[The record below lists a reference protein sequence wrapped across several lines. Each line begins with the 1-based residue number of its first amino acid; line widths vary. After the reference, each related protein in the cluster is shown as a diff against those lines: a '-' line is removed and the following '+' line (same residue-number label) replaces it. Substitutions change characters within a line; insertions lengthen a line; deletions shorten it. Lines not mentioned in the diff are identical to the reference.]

1 MMILLLAVALLT
13 LAMILSPS
21 FTQSAILLA
30 TSENEEDDS
39 SDGDGN
45 GDSSDGDNGNSD
57 QPEEEA
63 SEPQPQPQAQPQPV
77 PQQQQQSQ
85 QPQQQQQQPQ
95 TQPLPEQPLGAQQQ
109 QPPLENFII
118 SGKIVSLLPIENNTW
133 IADGDW
139 KMVGENGLA
148 KSFSTQMVWT
158 SADGTQSHTHEFQNL
173 RLLDNNTIVAMAP
186 GITLNLDGVLDVGT
200 NGAIDWPGVPARVYF
215 GNGQTIVVAIDD
227 AVTNFHFGGQPIYGL
242 VTSFSPCGAPGPSM
256 EVLPRCE

>member
-1 MMILLLAVALLT
+1 MILLLAVALLT
-13 LAMILSPS
+13 LAMILSPFS
-21 FTQSAILLA
+21 TQTVILLA
-30 TSENEEDDS
+30 TSENDEDDS
-39 SDGDGN
+39 NDGDGN

-57 QPEEEA
+57 QPAEEAA
-63 SEPQPQPQAQPQPV
+63 SEPQPQPQLIP
-77 PQQQQQSQ
+77 QQQQSQ
-85 QPQQQQQQPQ
+85 LSQQQQQPSPSTPQ
-95 TQPLPEQPLGAQQQ
+95 QDGQQQ
-109 QPPLENFII
+109 EPPLENFII

-139 KMVGENGLA
+139 RMVAENGKA

-158 SADGTQSHTHEFQNL
+158 SADGTQSHTHEIQNL
-173 RLLDNNTIVAMAP
+173 RLLDNNTNVAMAP

-200 NGAIDWPGVPARVYF
+200 NGVIDWPGVPSRVYF

-227 AVTNFHFGGQPIYGL
+227 AVTNYHFGGQPIYGL

>member
-13 LAMILSPS
+13 LAMILSPFS
-21 FTQSAILLA
+21 TQTVILLA
-30 TSENEEDDS
+30 TSENGEDDS

-57 QPEEEA
+57 QPEEEEA
-63 SEPQPQPQAQPQPV
+63 SEPQPQPQPQLIP
-77 PQQQQQSQ
+77 QQQQSQ
-85 QPQQQQQQPQ
+85 LSQQQQQPSLSTPQ
-95 TQPLPEQPLGAQQQ
+95 QDGQQQ
-109 QPPLENFII
+109 EPPLENFII
-118 SGKIVSLLPIENNTW
+118 SGKIASLLPIENNTW

-139 KMVGENGLA
+139 RMVAENGKA

-173 RLLDNNTIVAMAP
+173 RLLDNNTNVAMAP

-200 NGAIDWPGVPARVYF
+200 NGVIDWPGVPSRVYF

-227 AVTNFHFGGQPIYGL
+227 AVTNYHFGGQPTYGL

>member
-1 MMILLLAVALLT
+1 MILLLAVALLT
-13 LAMILSPS
+13 LAMILSPFS
-21 FTQSAILLA
+21 TQTVILLA
-30 TSENEEDDS
+30 TSENDEDDS
-39 SDGDGN
+39 NDGDGN

-57 QPEEEA
+57 QPAEEAA
-63 SEPQPQPQAQPQPV
+63 SEPQPQPQLIP
-77 PQQQQQSQ
+77 QQQQSQ
-85 QPQQQQQQPQ
+85 LSQQQQQPSPSTPQ
-95 TQPLPEQPLGAQQQ
+95 QDGQQQ
-109 QPPLENFII
+109 EPPLENFII

-139 KMVGENGLA
+139 RMVAENGKA

-173 RLLDNNTIVAMAP
+173 RLLDNNTNVAMAP

-200 NGAIDWPGVPARVYF
+200 NGVIDWPGVPSRVYF

-227 AVTNFHFGGQPIYGL
+227 AVTNYHFGGQPIYGL